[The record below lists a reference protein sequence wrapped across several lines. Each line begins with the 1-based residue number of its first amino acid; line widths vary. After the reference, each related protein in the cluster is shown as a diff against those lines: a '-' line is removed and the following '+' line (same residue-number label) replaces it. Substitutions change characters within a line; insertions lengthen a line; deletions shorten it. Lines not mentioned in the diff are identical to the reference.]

1 MYCRW
6 WIEEEDISDTA
17 FTEAYSEPYETP
29 KKESFSE
36 IC

>member
-1 MYCRW
+1 MYSRW
-6 WIEEEDISDTA
+6 WIEEEDIGETA
-17 FTEAYSEPYETP
+17 CTEAYSVPYEAS